1 MENMRHRIFIAI
13 NLPENVKK
21 RLAEYQDKWPD
32 LPAKWTRKE
41 NLHITL
47 IFLGY
52 LPDEELPEICRI
64 TEEIVSKNSPVSVNL
79 KKICYGP
86 PGKVPP
92 RLVWAE
98 GEKSE
103 ALGKLQKDLTDS
115 LLSSSG
121 QSAGRGKT
129 ENRPFLPHL
138 TLARIKAWEFRK
150 IEPTERPEIDENVNF
165 TFEANSIEIMESQL
179 KRGGPKYTVLES
191 IPLKF

>member
-1 MENMRHRIFIAI
+1 MENMRHRIFIAV

-21 RLAEYQDKWPD
+21 RLSEYQDKWPD
-32 LPAKWTRKE
+32 LPARWTRKE

-64 TEEIVSKNSPVSVNL
+64 TEEIASKNSPIPVNL

-92 RLVWAE
+92 RLVWVE

-103 ALGKLQKDLTDS
+103 ALGKLQKNLADS
-115 LLSSSG
+115 LLSSSS
-121 QSAGRGKT
+121 QSADGDKT

-138 TLARIKAWEFRK
+138 TLARIKTWEFRK
-150 IEPTERPEIDENVNF
+150 IEPAERPAINEDINF

-179 KRGGPKYTVLES
+179 KRNGPKYTVLES